1 MPESRLSPRLEYCGN
16 CAMKN
21 LKFGEK
27 LNFLRMAAGL
37 TLSALSSKSG
47 VPEKTVERICSGHN
61 APSAGHF
68 VRLIKCLDIDMDVI
82 EPADLE
88 REDA

>member
-1 MPESRLSPRLEYCGN
+1 MPESCKSSRLESCGN

-27 LNFLRMAAGL
+27 LNFLRRAGGL

-61 APSAGHF
+61 APSAAHF
-68 VRLIKCLDIDMDVI
+68 VRLVKALDIDMDVI
-82 EPADLE
+82 EPSDLE
-88 REDA
+88 AI

>member
-1 MPESRLSPRLEYCGN
+1 MPETCKSPGVEWCGN

-27 LNFLRMAAGL
+27 ANFIRRAQGL
-37 TLSALSSKSG
+37 TFSRLSSLSG
-47 VPEKTVERICSGHN
+47 IPEKTVERICYGHN
-61 APSAGHF
+61 APSAAHF
-68 VRLIKCLDIDMDVI
+68 VRLVKALEIDLDVI
-82 EPADLE
+82 EPSDLE

>member
-1 MPESRLSPRLEYCGN
+1 MPEGMESPRVEFCGN

-27 LNFLRMAAGL
+27 ANFIRRAQGL
-37 TLSALSSKSG
+37 TLSKLSSLSG

-61 APSAGHF
+61 APSAAHF
-68 VRLIKCLDIDMDVI
+68 VRLVKALSIDLDVI
-82 EPADLE
+82 EPSDLE
-88 REDA
+88 REAE